1 MRLLLFRHFS
11 QIGPLLF
18 RLRKRNVCGQTNK
31 HFAQS
36 IPADRVQLPVRVFK
50 TAIVENDYGCF
61 KDLQAARKGMVFL
74 LFMPRKHFGKRNLRG
89 SQLERNGRERYFR
102 AESAPEKGGF

>member
-11 QIGPLLF
+11 RIGPLLF

-31 HFAQS
+31 HVAQS

-50 TAIVENDYGCF
+50 TAIVVFDYGCF